1 MGDWLRSGPIWL
13 LGSLLLIACIASAY
27 SGAALSRG
35 LARLRGPGDELSDT
49 QQGYVVSSVF
59 ALLALLVAFTFSLAV
74 DRYQTRRALVVQEAN
89 AIEAV
94 YLKAQLLDEPHRSR
108 FSNLLI
114 RYAENHLELA
124 QLRRDDSSAQ
134 KLISDDNF
142 LLREIWTATVP
153 AFQSIKTLD
162 FSSSFV
168 DAVTDLVQVGAERK
182 AVRRSQIPSTIL
194 FVLIF
199 YTLVAAA
206 VLGGV
211 MKTPK
216 GRQFS
221 VVLLA
226 LNIFALMLVADINRP
241 VEGTIHEPQ
250 EPMQR
255 MLDRLKANPPAVY
268 QRLMPG
274 ANASPQ
280 TRCPHSAHSRG

>member
-1 MGDWLRSGPIWL
+1 MGEWLRSTPIWL

-27 SGAALSRG
+27 SGAALTRW
-35 LARLRGPGDELSDT
+35 LARLRGDGDELSDT

-114 RYAENHLELA
+114 RYAENHFELA

-134 KLISDDNF
+134 KLIAEDNSI
-142 LLREIWTATVP
+142 LREIWTATVP

-162 FSSSFV
+162 FSTSFV

-226 LNIFALMLVADINRP
+226 LNIFALMLVTDINRP
-241 VEGTIHEPQ
+241 VGGSIREPQ
-250 EPMQR
+250 EPMKR
-255 MLDRLKANPPAVY
+255 MLDRLKANPSAVY
-268 QRLMPG
+268 QRLMQG
-274 ANASPQ
+274 AND
-280 TRCPHSAHSRG
+280 G